1 MDGAKIKKRFD
12 ALVEN
17 RKTLEDTFQ
26 VIEKFVVP
34 FRGEFF
40 KPMAEEQEVDW
51 RRREIF
57 DSTAIM
63 ACQTLASSMQGSLT
77 SPSVKWFSLGFKETE
92 LNESNEAMTWIE
104 DCENKVYDALQD
116 SDFNLEASEFYL
128 DLSSYGTSVLVEEV
142 DDESDD
148 WEGIDFSA
156 APIVDAYFEQ
166 DRNGNIKILYRRIK
180 WLPLQIMD
188 KFGEDKVPDWV
199 IQANEKASSTKI
211 ELIFCVY
218 YRDDKKGADTSKF
231 LTAKERPFGC
241 KYVFHKDA
249 SEIGGEGGKYEMPAF
264 VARWRKVAGSRWGH
278 SPAFVCL
285 SDILTLNQLTEET
298 LESLGKVVD
307 PSTIVTERGLLSD
320 LDLGRGGLT
329 VAKSKD
335 DIWAYESKARFD
347 VGELRIDRLQS
358 SINQAFFVDQLQLK
372 ESPAMTATEVNVR
385 YELMQRLLGP
395 TLGRLQQDFLDPLI
409 SRTFNILSRAGRLL
423 EPPQSVVDMQ
433 AEYDIRYIGP
443 LPRAQRMQTVE
454 AMNQFIGNI
463 AGIAELFPEVLDIP
477 DMDAFA
483 RETAK
488 LSGVPSKL
496 IKDEKKVEADRKK
509 KKEEQA
515 KMQAAMQAQAEGEAL
530 KAVGEGSQAMD
541 AAATG
546 GMGGLPQ

>member
-1 MDGAKIKKRFD
+1 MDGAQIKKRFD

-17 RKTLEDTFQ
+17 RKTLEDTYQ

-77 SPSVKWFSLGFKETE
+77 SPSVKWFTLGFRQSE
-92 LNESNEAMTWIE
+92 LNESNEAMRWIE
-104 DCENKVYDALQD
+104 DCENKVYSALQD

-128 DLSSYGTSVLVEEV
+128 DLSSYGTSILVEEV
-142 DDESDD
+142 DDDNEN
-148 WEGIDFSA
+148 WEEIDFSA
-156 APIVDAYFEQ
+156 VPIVDAYFEQ
-166 DRNGNIKILYRRIK
+166 DRNGNVKILYRRIK

-188 KFGEDKVPDWV
+188 KFGEDKVPEWV

-218 YRDDKKGADTSKF
+218 YRADKEDADTSKF
-231 LTAKERPFGC
+231 LVAKERPYGC

-264 VARWRKVAGSRWGH
+264 IARFRKVAGSRWGH

-347 VGELRIDRLQS
+347 VGELKIDRLQGA
-358 SINQAFFVDQLQLK
+358 INQAFFVDQLQLK

-409 SRTFNILSRAGRLL
+409 QRTFNILMRAGRLE
-423 EPPQSVVDMQ
+423 EPPQIVTAMK
-433 AEYDIRYIGP
+433 AEYDVRYIGP
-443 LPRAQRMQTVE
+443 LPRAQRMQTVD
-454 AMNQFIGNI
+454 AMNQYI
-463 AGIAELFPEVLDIP
+463 ANMAGVAELFPQVLDIP
-477 DMDAFA
+477 DMDAYA
-483 RETAK
+483 REVAA
-488 LSGVPSKL
+488 LSGVPAKL
-496 IKDEKKVEADRKK
+496 INDKKTVEAGRKAK
-509 KKEEQA
+509 QEEESR
-515 KMQAAMQAQAEGEAL
+515 MQAAMQAEQEGNAL

-541 AAATG
+541 DASAG
-546 GMGGLPQ
+546 GMGGQQ